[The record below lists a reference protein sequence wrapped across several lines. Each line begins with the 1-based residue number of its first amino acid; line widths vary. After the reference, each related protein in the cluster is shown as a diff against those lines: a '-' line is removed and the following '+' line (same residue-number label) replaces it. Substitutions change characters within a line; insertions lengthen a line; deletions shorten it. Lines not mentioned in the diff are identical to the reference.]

1 MMKAG
6 PLGPAFA
13 FGKGRKALD
22 RSYDTL
28 YQRPQ
33 IEVTMSVETLL
44 PPASPQRDASRGA
57 GVRSDAGAAAHPVAH
72 PLGPSAGKGEGR
84 RRRAVVI
91 PPSLLRMSLGAR
103 LLLAAALL
111 APLWVAVALVLGFS
125 AGE

>member
-1 MMKAG
+1 
-6 PLGPAFA
+6 
-13 FGKGRKALD
+13 
-22 RSYDTL
+22 
-28 YQRPQ
+28 
-33 IEVTMSVETLL
+33 MSVETLL

-57 GVRSDAGAAAHPVAH
+57 GVRSDAGADGVGAAAHPVAH